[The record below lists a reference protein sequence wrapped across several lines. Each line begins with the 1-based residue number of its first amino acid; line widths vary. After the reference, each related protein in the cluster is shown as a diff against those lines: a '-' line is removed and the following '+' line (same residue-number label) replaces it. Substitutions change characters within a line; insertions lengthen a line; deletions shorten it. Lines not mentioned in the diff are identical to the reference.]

1 MESNQQ
7 QRKMNIE
14 DFKPKDYTLQ
24 EVFDIQKEL
33 MFRYNPEL
41 RNHLPEFDID
51 LYEDQE
57 LFKKYCWR
65 ITEELTEALEDISN
79 ENHFKEELIDSFNFL
94 IDLYQIYGFNVK
106 DVIGLHVQK
115 VSPIL
120 QPGDQILNIIYQ
132 LGITANL
139 LKNRQWRRSQYLVD
153 LYKFEPRFKQVWI
166 EFMVLFNL
174 VGLSPTEVIRLW
186 SLKYQVNLFRLNTNY

>member
-1 MESNQQ
+1 
-7 QRKMNIE
+7 MNIE
-14 DFKPKDYTLQ
+14 DFKPKDYSLQ
-24 EVFDIQKEL
+24 EVFELQKEL

-51 LYEDQE
+51 LYDDQE

-65 ITEELTEALEDISN
+65 ITEELMEALEDH
-79 ENHFKEELIDSFNFL
+79 ENIEHFKEELIDSFNFL
-94 IDLYQIYGFNVK
+94 IDLYQIYGWDVK
-106 DVIGLHVQK
+106 DLPLGVQIDLTT
-115 VSPIL
+115 VHSWEN
-120 QPGDQILNIIYQ
+120 QILKIIYQ

-153 LYKFEPRFKQVWI
+153 IYKFEPRFKQVWI
-166 EFMVLFNL
+166 EFMKLFYYI
-174 VGLSPTEVIRLW
+174 GLLPEDVIRLW